1 MKKKDRDKAGRNAL
15 LTGLVG
21 NVFLT
26 VFNIAVGLISGSY
39 ALVAEGAHTLS
50 DVATTIIAYIG
61 FKLANKPADPEHP
74 LGHGRAE
81 AIGGLVIVVFLFL
94 VAYEILSGAID
105 KLFFTHQFSS
115 PTYLA
120 GVMAVVGMFMNFVMS
135 QRIISIGKSINS
147 PAIVADGKHQRVDL
161 LSSLAIFIGV
171 LVSKAGYPQVD
182 AIVALLIGLFVLKT
196 AFDVVKDNIDNIM
209 GKVPSKDLIDEIKKV
224 VLSVDG
230 VYGVHDIRVNFFGSY
245 ATVTF
250 HIELDK
256 DLSLIEAHKIVHIVQ
271 DKVES
276 KIDIIHGVTAH
287 ACPYGAVYDHNQQI
301 DGCYKE

>member
-301 DGCYKE
+301 DGC

>member
-94 VAYEILSGAID
+94 LAYEILSGAID

-301 DGCYKE
+301 DGC